1 MTTNKEIIGL
11 NLENCFLVQRW
22 QRPWL
27 LWIRLGG
34 RQTIDKSIFWYFMIT
49 SCGTVVAMMLFLI
62 LLFTAFKANDNLR
75 VIQLNEEVCDHW
87 PYGIDIKKNYLSVCQ
102 VALMLGFGLL
112 CFDPTEDPALCVAS
126 ACLVQLFFTGA
137 FTFYLLESKL
147 SNYKIINRKTH
158 CHRGHGSISFRAS
171 FVSHFCAFCFLVF
184 EGRLLSNL
192 QLVKTFS

>member
-1 MTTNKEIIGL
+1 
-11 NLENCFLVQRW
+11 
-22 QRPWL
+22 
-27 LWIRLGG
+27 
-34 RQTIDKSIFWYFMIT
+34 MIT

-75 VIQLNEEVCDHW
+75 VIQLNEEVCDGDHW
-87 PYGIDIKKNYLSVCQ
+87 PYGINIKKNYLSVCQ

-184 EGRLLSNL
+184 EGRLLCNL

>member
-147 SNYKIINRKTH
+147 SNYKIPLSQRTWI
-158 CHRGHGSISFRAS
+158 
-171 FVSHFCAFCFLVF
+171 HFIK
-184 EGRLLSNL
+184 G
-192 QLVKTFS
+192 

>member
-75 VIQLNEEVCDHW
+75 VIQLNEEVCDGDHW
-87 PYGIDIKKNYLSVCQ
+87 PYGINIKKEL
-102 VALMLGFGLL
+102 FIGLPGCPNAWL
-112 CFDPTEDPALCVAS
+112 W
-126 ACLVQLFFTGA
+126 
-137 FTFYLLESKL
+137 
-147 SNYKIINRKTH
+147 
-158 CHRGHGSISFRAS
+158 S
-171 FVSHFCAFCFLVF
+171 FVFRPNRRPGTLC
-184 EGRLLSNL
+184 RLCLSCPVVL
-192 QLVKTFS
+192 HWGLHVLPFGK